1 MKLRLLRDFLPRP
14 LPLKIFIPRSFGHSA
29 DTSYPSTNQDREAR
43 RHSDKAEHP
52 NPAPIGHFYRF
63 LCRANQTSLPHVT
76 SPQTY
81 WTGCAVHCG
90 GKPTHRTLLSRHR
103 KDKHFELRYPKR
115 WSTPAPLWLASPS

>member
-63 LCRANQTSLPHVT
+63 LCRAVFSWQVFLSLVRFDGWPRGT
-76 SPQTY
+76 PEAAQSGSLYKSSWY
-81 WTGCAVHCG
+81 WGLFSFAHLC
-90 GKPTHRTLLSRHR
+90 
-103 KDKHFELRYPKR
+103 ELVP
-115 WSTPAPLWLASPS
+115 